1 VISFKNDVEAA
12 LKYMMKDR
20 SRTKDITAIK
30 RNFMDLLEESFDEI
44 FPKSASAPEIE
55 GDDDSR
61 LSKKRSRAS
70 DGDSIEE
77 AANRK
82 QSRPVKAEGNTVAP
96 VKITYNQK
104 VRVQCAVC
112 SGVDSI
118 IVMCFQAQLQRRAFI
133 L

>member
-20 SRTKDITAIK
+20 SRIKDITAIK
-30 RNFMDLLEESFDEI
+30 RNFMDLLEENFDEI

-70 DGDSIEE
+70 DGETIEE
-77 AANRK
+77 VANRK
-82 QSRPVKAEGNTVAP
+82 QSRPVKAEVNAVAP

-104 VRVQCAVC
+104 VCVRCAVQWIQSLLC
-112 SGVDSI
+112 YVPS
-118 IVMCFQAQLQRRAFI
+118 R
-133 L
+133 